1 MKDTKIIKK
10 RKLKKGVESFLTTI
24 MGVWFFWVS
33 TTVDTMDAPLK
44 EIKSYLII
52 TSILTIMALVSV
64 VLITKYG
71 TLFEEE

>member
-1 MKDTKIIKK
+1 MKDTKVIKK

-33 TTVDTMDAPLK
+33 TTVDTMDAPMK